1 MSVVLVVDDEAYSR
15 YATVR
20 ALQAVGFHVRECRNG
35 RDGLRAARDRP
46 DAIILDIR
54 LPDTDGFE
62 VCRLLKSDPATST
75 IPVILKTAY
84 VEEAG
89 RDRARDVGADELVL
103 DSGDMTPVRIAV
115 ERVIH
120 R

>member
-1 MSVVLVVDDEAYSR
+1 MPVVLVVDDEAYSR

-20 ALQAVGFHVRECRNG
+20 ALQAAGFDVRECSNG
-35 RDGLRAARDRP
+35 LEGLRAARDRP

-62 VCRLLKSDPATST
+62 VCRLLKSDPATRT

-89 RDRARDVGADELVL
+89 RDRARNVGADDLVV
-103 DSGDMTPVRIAV
+103 DSGDVTPVRSAV